1 MNNDLLA
8 TVDLGSNS
16 FRLLIAKI
24 GEDGVLYPIDQIKA
38 TVRLA
43 GGLDSSNNLTKESQL
58 FALEVLSRFSERL
71 VGFKKSQ
78 VRVVG
83 TSALRVAKNSD
94 EFIAIA
100 NKTLGFNIEVISG
113 NEEARLI
120 YIGAMHSLAHTLEK
134 RLVVDIGGGSTEF
147 IIGSG
152 YDPQIME
159 SVTMGCVSFSNRYFI
174 NGDLTEENFD
184 NAIFA
189 ARGKIQTM
197 EHLFAEHV
205 WSAAIGTSG
214 TAKILYELCIAN
226 GFADH
231 ITRDGLYKLKKLMI
245 KQKNSKILTLDG
257 LKEDRRPVIP
267 GGLSIMIAIME
278 ELNVE
283 DMTIAD
289 GSLREGVMY
298 DLLGR
303 KTDKDLRI
311 TTVDSLKKR
320 YAIDDAQSN
329 RVANTALYLCKE
341 LIGNNY
347 IESNYLKLLQWAAQL
362 YEIGLSISHNDY
374 HRHGAYILANADM
387 AGFSKPEQ
395 SILADLVRSHRGS
408 LVRACE
414 SLGASRKIKMRF
426 FIKMMSFR
434 FAVILTRN
442 RKQLPSDAITSIRI
456 TSKSCFELVVDG
468 KWLSQNPLTLH
479 SINEEIDQWKKMNFK
494 IKLTSKQADA
504 AL

>member
-1 MNNDLLA
+1 MDNSLLA

-16 FRLLIAKI
+16 FRVLIAKLR
-24 GEDGVLYPIDQIKA
+24 EDGTLFPVDQLKE

-43 GGLDSSNNLTKESQL
+43 GGLDSANNLTKESQL

-71 VGFKKSQ
+71 IGFNKNH

-83 TSALRVAKNSD
+83 TSTLRVAKNSS

-113 NEEARLI
+113 TEEARLI
-120 YIGAMHSLAHTLEK
+120 YIGAMHSLAYTPDK

-152 YDPQIME
+152 YEPQIME
-159 SVTMGCVSFSNRYFI
+159 SVTMGCVSFSNRYFP
-174 NGDLTEENFD
+174 NGELTEANFD

-189 ARGKIQTM
+189 ARGKIQAM
-197 EHLFAEHV
+197 EHLFAQQN

-214 TAKILYELCIAN
+214 TARSLYDLCVENEL
-226 GFADH
+226 ADH
-231 ITRDGLYKLKKLMI
+231 ITLDALHKLRKIFLKY
-245 KQKNSKILTLDG
+245 KNSKNFDLTG
-257 LKEDRRPVIP
+257 LKEDRRPVIA
-267 GGLSIMIAIME
+267 GGLAIMIAIME
-278 ELNVE
+278 ELHVT

-303 KTDKDLRI
+303 QNNQDLRI
-311 TTVDSLKKR
+311 STVAGLKKR
-320 YAIDDAQSN
+320 YAIDEDQSR
-329 RVANTALYLCKE
+329 RVADTTIMLLKE
-341 LIGNNY
+341 LVNNNSF
-347 IESNYLKLLQWAAQL
+347 EPNYYKLMQWAAGL

-374 HRHGAYILANADM
+374 HKHGAYILANADL

-408 LVRACE
+408 VVKACDSIKE
-414 SLGASRKIKMRF
+414 KRKLRMRF
-426 FIKMMSFR
+426 IIMMVSLR
-434 FAVILTRN
+434 LAVIFNRN
-442 RKQLPSDAITSIRI
+442 RKDLPAQVIKSIKVV
-456 TSKSCFELVVDG
+456 SKSGMEMVLCD
-468 KWLSQNPLTLH
+468 KWLHQNPLTLY
-479 SINEEIDQWKKMNFK
+479 SLNEEIEQWKKMNIK
-494 IKLTSKQADA
+494 ITLTSN
-504 AL
+504 

>member
-1 MNNDLLA
+1 MGNDLLA

-16 FRLLIAKI
+16 FRLLIAKV
-24 GEDGVLYPIDQIKA
+24 GKDGALYPVDQIKE

-43 GGLDSSNNLTKESQL
+43 GGLDQYNNLTKESQL

-71 VGFKKSQ
+71 VGFNKSQ

-83 TSALRVAKNSD
+83 TSTLRVAKNAND
-94 EFIAIA
+94 FIAIA
-100 NKTLGFNIEVISG
+100 NKTLGFKIEIISG

-120 YIGAMHSLAHTLEK
+120 YIGAMHSLAHTLDN

-152 YDPQIME
+152 YQPQIME
-159 SVTMGCVSFSNRYFI
+159 SVTMGCVSYSNRYFSGGEL
-174 NGDLTEENFD
+174 NEVNFD
-184 NAIFA
+184 NAIYA

-197 EHLFAEHV
+197 EHLFADHG

-214 TAKILYELCIAN
+214 TAKTLYELCVEN

-231 ITRDGLYKLKKLMI
+231 ITLEGLYKLRKLMI
-245 KQKNSKILTLDG
+245 KYKTTKNLTLNG
-257 LKEDRRPVIP
+257 LKEDRRTVIP
-267 GGLSIMIAIME
+267 GGISIMIAIME
-278 ELNVE
+278 ELGVT

-303 KTDKDLRI
+303 KTNKDLRI
-311 TTVDSLKKR
+311 STVDSLKKR
-320 YAIDDAQSN
+320 YLIDDKQAA
-329 RVANTALYLCKE
+329 RVADTAIFLCKQLFE
-341 LIGNNY
+341 ENKF
-347 IESNYLKLLQWAAQL
+347 EPNYLKLLQWATEL

-395 SILADLVRSHRGS
+395 SILADLVRTHRGS
-408 LVRACE
+408 LGKACV
-414 SLGASRKIKMRF
+414 SLSATRKIKMRF
-426 FIKMMSFR
+426 YLMMMSFR
-434 FAVILTRN
+434 FSVILNRN
-442 RKQLPSDAITSIRI
+442 RKALPNDAIMSIKI
-456 TSKSCFELVVDG
+456 IAKTDFELVVDG
-468 KWLSQNPLTLH
+468 SWLHQNPLTLY
-479 SINEEIDQWKKMNFK
+479 SLNEEIEQWKKVNF
-494 IKLTSKQADA
+494 IITLTTGDA

>member
-1 MNNDLLA
+1 MSNDLLA

-24 GEDGVLYPIDQIKA
+24 GEDGALYPVDQIKE

-43 GGLDSSNNLTKESQL
+43 GGLDINNNLTKESQL

-71 VGFKKSQ
+71 VGFQKSQ

-83 TSALRVAKNSD
+83 TSALRVARNAND
-94 EFIAIA
+94 FIAIA
-100 NKTLGFNIEVISG
+100 NKTLGFKIEIISG

-120 YIGAMHSLAHTLEK
+120 YIGAMHSLAHTTDK

-152 YDPQIME
+152 YIPELME
-159 SVTMGCVSFSNRYFI
+159 SVTMGCVSYSNRYFPSGEL
-174 NGDLTEENFD
+174 NESNFD
-184 NAIFA
+184 NAIYA

-197 EHLFAEHV
+197 EHLFAKHG

-214 TAKILYELCIAN
+214 TAKSLYELCIEN
-226 GFADH
+226 GYADH
-231 ITRDGLYKLKKLMI
+231 ITLDGLYKLKKLMV
-245 KQKNSKILTLDG
+245 KHKTSKNLTLPG
-257 LKEDRRPVIP
+257 LKEDRRLVIP
-267 GGLSIMIAIME
+267 GGLSIMIGIME
-278 ELNVE
+278 ELNVH

-311 TTVDSLKKR
+311 STVNSLKKR
-320 YAIDDAQSN
+320 YSIDEKQAA

-341 LIGNNY
+341 LIGSNKF
-347 IESNYLKLLQWAAQL
+347 EPNYLKLLQWAGEL

-395 SILADLVRSHRGS
+395 SILADLVRAHRGS
-408 LVRACE
+408 LAKACD
-414 SLGASRKIKMRF
+414 SLGTTRKIKMRF
-426 FIKMMSFR
+426 FLMMMSFR
-434 FAVILTRN
+434 FSVILNRN
-442 RKQLPSDAITSIRI
+442 RKPLPYNAITSIKI
-456 TSKSCFELVVDG
+456 ISKSGFELVVDG
-468 KWLSQNPLTLH
+468 SWLHQNPLTLY
-479 SINEEIDQWKKMNFK
+479 SLNEEIDQWKRMNFR
-494 IKLTSKQADA
+494 IKLTTGDA
-504 AL
+504 